1 MKGPEPEEID
11 RAMAKPTTTAKSS
24 DEVQADTTV
33 EPSSSRCICG
43 EELVRI
49 DLLIDGEELTMCS
62 CSNCDRRSWHRGGE
76 EVALDGVL
84 ADLSSVPTRYR
95 PRSGQPLRSPTVAV
109 KRCGVRVTR

>member
-1 MKGPEPEEID
+1 
-11 RAMAKPTTTAKSS
+11 MAKPATTAKTP
-24 DEVQADTTV
+24 VTAPTPAPTDT
-33 EPSSSRCICG
+33 RCTCG

-95 PRSGQPLRSPTVAV
+95 RDLANR
-109 KRCGVRVTR
+109 

>member
-1 MKGPEPEEID
+1 
-11 RAMAKPTTTAKSS
+11 MAKPTTTTKSS
-24 DEVQADTTV
+24 RGVQRETSAEATV
-33 EPSSSRCICG
+33 DPSSTRCTCG

-95 PRSGQPLRSPTVAV
+95 RDLANR
-109 KRCGVRVTR
+109 

>member
-1 MKGPEPEEID
+1 
-11 RAMAKPTTTAKSS
+11 MAKPTTTAKPSRA
-24 DEVQADTTV
+24 VQSETSPETTV
-33 EPSSSRCICG
+33 DAASTRCTCG

-95 PRSGQPLRSPTVAV
+95 RDLASR
-109 KRCGVRVTR
+109 